1 MYDKVRKSV
10 FPVVAALIWG
20 VAFVAQ
26 KNNTAG
32 ALTFNMSR
40 SVVAFF
46 FLLPVIL
53 LFTKGDVRHI
63 LWEKDKNETLRL
75 WIGGILC
82 GVALSV
88 ATFFQQ
94 IGLDSGTEAGKAS
107 FLTSLYTVLVPLF
120 GLFLKKKAPVNVW
133 ISVVISLAGLYLLCV
148 KSGFSVRPSD
158 ILVVA
163 SSIFFACHILLID
176 KFSPVCNGIKM
187 SCIQFLVCGI
197 LSGIGAFI
205 FEEPNMAQI
214 WDNLGAVLYLGIGS
228 SGIAYTLQIIAQRG
242 ANPTVMTI
250 LLSLEC
256 VFGTIAGAIY
266 LHEILRPRE
275 YIGCALVLFAVLL
288 SQLPVKELLAKW
300 KNRRR
305 GERV

>member
-1 MYDKVRKSV
+1 MYDKVRKTV
-10 FPVVAALIWG
+10 FPVVAAMIWG

-53 LFTKGDVRHI
+53 VFTKGDAGHI
-63 LWEKDKNETLRL
+63 LWERDKKDTLRL
-75 WIGGILC
+75 WLGGILC

-94 IGLDSGTEAGKAS
+94 LGLDSGTEAGKAS

-120 GLFLKKKAPVNVW
+120 GLFLKRKAPANVW
-133 ISVVISLAGLYLLCV
+133 ISVVISLGGLYLLCV

-158 ILVVA
+158 LIVVA
-163 SSIFFACHILLID
+163 SSVFFAMHILLID
-176 KFSPVCNGIKM
+176 RFSPLCNGIKM

-197 LSGIGAFI
+197 LSGIGAVI
-205 FEEPNMAQI
+205 FEEPSMGQI
-214 WDNLGAVLYLGIGS
+214 FDNLGAVLYLGIGS

-256 VFGTIAGAIY
+256 VFGTVAGAIY
-266 LHEILRPRE
+266 LREVLLPRE
-275 YIGCALVLFAVLL
+275 YLGCALVLAAVVL
-288 SQLPVKELLAKW
+288 SQLPVSEFLDKRKKKE
-300 KNRRR
+300 R
-305 GERV
+305 G